1 MKRDAKVKAVFFLE
15 KRQQKKDSF
24 QSGVS
29 IHFGVM
35 NRRYSFS
42 WEFFEEI
49 YYVFLYLRQT
59 KVLTY
64 IQNITD
70 MLWGNVLGCIE
81 SGALEEDSNINK
93 VKNFDIQTVMHL
105 QCSVTTVLKGGH
117 QNLRLGWIS

>member
-70 MLWGNVLGCIE
+70 MLWG
-81 SGALEEDSNINK
+81 
-93 VKNFDIQTVMHL
+93 KNTAD
-105 QCSVTTVLKGGH
+105 
-117 QNLRLGWIS
+117 

>member
-1 MKRDAKVKAVFFLE
+1 MKAVFFLE

-105 QCSVTTVLKGGH
+105 QCSVTKVLKGGH
-117 QNLRLGWIS
+117 QNLRLG